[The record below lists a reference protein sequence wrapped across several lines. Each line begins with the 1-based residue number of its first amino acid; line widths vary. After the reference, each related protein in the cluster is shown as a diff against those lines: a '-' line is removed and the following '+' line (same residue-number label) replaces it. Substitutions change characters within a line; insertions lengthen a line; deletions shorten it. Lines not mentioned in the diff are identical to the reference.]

1 MDHFQQCTGAGREQA
16 SFAIEREASEFSSEL
31 LLPEAWVA
39 PMCAAERPT
48 LADVARIARRG
59 VSMEMAAIRFVELA
73 RAPCAA
79 ALFVNR
85 PEPGGGGGAYRIA
98 WGPETAS
105 FPGRVVLRREP
116 HPRSAVALLLRSGE
130 DATGPREVP
139 PEAWAERTKE
149 GEVVP
154 GTPSFVEHAVRLGDA
169 VLSFITPAS

>member
-39 PMCAAERPT
+39 PMCAAQRPT

-59 VSMEMAAIRFVELA
+59 VSLEMAAIRYVELS

-79 ALFVNR
+79 ALFLR
-85 PEPGGGGGAYRIA
+85 RAAPDGSHGAYRIA

-116 HPRSAVALLLRSGE
+116 HPQSAAALLLRRGLE
-130 DATGPREVP
+130 TKGPREVP
-139 PEAWAERTKE
+139 PEAWAELTKKQ
-149 GEVVP
+149 EVRP
-154 GTPSFVEHAVRLGDA
+154 GTPPFIEHAVRLGDA
-169 VLSFITPAS
+169 VLSFVTPAS